1 MKSDGTLVK
10 AVHQNEDTSS
20 GVKTF
25 TFDDDYNIEIMFQNG
40 LSNEQKS
47 NFKFKEENNMA
58 IKSADQITII
68 DVTDAY
74 SVMLTSEAY
83 TVYNQQSHINSG
95 SFVCR

>member
-1 MKSDGTLVK
+1 MKSDGTWVK

-47 NFKFKEENNMA
+47 NFKFKEENNNG
-58 IKSADQITII
+58 I
-68 DVTDAY
+68 
-74 SVMLTSEAY
+74 
-83 TVYNQQSHINSG
+83 
-95 SFVCR
+95 

>member
-1 MKSDGTLVK
+1 MKSDGTWVK

-47 NFKFKEENNMA
+47 NFKFKEENNYEKMGL
-58 IKSADQITII
+58 QNLWLCL
-68 DVTDAY
+68 Y
-74 SVMLTSEAY
+74 W
-83 TVYNQQSHINSG
+83 
-95 SFVCR
+95 